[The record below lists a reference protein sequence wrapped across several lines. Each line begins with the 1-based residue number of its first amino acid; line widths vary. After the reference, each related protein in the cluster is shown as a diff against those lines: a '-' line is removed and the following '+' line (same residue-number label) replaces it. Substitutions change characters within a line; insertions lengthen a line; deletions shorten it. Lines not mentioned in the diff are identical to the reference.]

1 MLKRREL
8 HEIANLG
15 GFQGGGWGRGGLH
28 GVVAKPDVCFRPTS
42 LREWP
47 ENGGG
52 LRGRLSIY
60 RGFRPIWG
68 FYTYFGVQ
76 MTRLYT
82 LPLTAQTRQK

>member
-1 MLKRREL
+1 VQIPSVGAKRLNYTGKRGAITTGKSLKWGV
-8 HEIANLG
+8 LG
-15 GFQGGGWGRGGLH
+15 GGRGGGWGRGGLH

-60 RGFRPIWG
+60 TVFRGFRRFWG
-68 FYTYFGVQ
+68 S
-76 MTRLYT
+76 
-82 LPLTAQTRQK
+82 K

>member
-1 MLKRREL
+1 MLRPEL
-8 HEIANLG
+8 HGEKRCKLPWEITKMGCFG
-15 GFQGGGWGRGGLH
+15 GGIGGGGWGRGGLH

-60 RGFRPIWG
+60 RVL
-68 FYTYFGVQ
+68 GVF
-76 MTRLYT
+76 
-82 LPLTAQTRQK
+82 

>member
-1 MLKRREL
+1 M
-8 HEIANLG
+8 ACFG
-15 GFQGGGWGRGGLH
+15 GYIGWGGWGRGGLH

-52 LRGRLSIY
+52 VKGEAKYIP
-60 RGFRPIWG
+60 GFGGILAVL
-68 FYTYFGVQ
+68 GVQ
-76 MTRLYT
+76 IARLYT